1 MMRRFL
7 MLISVSLLMS
17 AACVSVKFPTVTP
30 RPTRTP
36 TEVSTTTPVDTATPQ
51 TTHPPDATETVTAAL
66 EDLPGDPAEGDRLFH
81 TFQPAAG
88 MACMTCH
95 RTDSDE
101 RLVGPGLKD
110 VAIRAQTRVAGLT
123 VSQYLH
129 TSIINPSAYVV
140 DDYPDL
146 MPKNWGKVFTSVQV
160 DDLVAYLISLSQ

>member
-1 MMRRFL
+1 MHLFML
-7 MLISVSLLMS
+7 LISAALLIP
-17 AACVSVKFPTVTP
+17 AACVSVKVPTVTP

-36 TEVSTTTPVDTATPQ
+36 TEVSIATPVDTATPE
-51 TTHPPDATETVTAAL
+51 TTQPPDATGTVTAAL
-66 EDLPGDPAEGDRLFH
+66 EDVPGDPAEGDRLFH

-129 TSIINPSAYVV
+129 TSIFNPSAYVV

-146 MPKNWGKVFTSVQV
+146 MPKNWGRVFTSAQL
-160 DDLVAYLISLSQ
+160 DDLVAYLISLSH